1 MNKNVF
7 LYNGAK
13 ALIEASKFVNY
24 VDKKFATEM
33 LNKAEEFK
41 NMIVI
46 DEKENKK
53 IVEYKDIIKEE
64 S

>member
-1 MNKNVF
+1 MDKNIF

-13 ALIEASKFVNY
+13 ALIEASKFVNH
-24 VDKKFATEM
+24 VDKEFSIKM
-33 LNKAEEFK
+33 LDKAEEFK

-53 IVEYKDIIKEE
+53 IGEYKKLIKEH
-64 S
+64 

>member
-1 MNKNVF
+1 MDKNIF

-13 ALIEASKFVNY
+13 ALIEASKFVTHIDQEY
-24 VDKKFATEM
+24 AIEM

-46 DEKENKK
+46 DEKENEK
-53 IVEYKDIIKEE
+53 IGEYKKLIEE
-64 S
+64 H